1 MLKDF
6 MFSPKDGFSIWF
18 DKKLKKEYYITQ
30 IEMCKTTFVR
40 KRYDKFKSI
49 KLIDKYSTEFTEEK
63 PIYHSSSD
71 LVDPFE
77 ENYGMFLINFLNADF
92 STFESAYLTF
102 FCFYGMKLLAEFY
115 EELPKIRAYKSE
127 QDFKSTYEEI
137 FNKCKAKLKVVQ
149 DEIKLSVNHTY
160 NLKKQYKNKEYS
172 YIEKY
177 ISQAITDNLFK
188 YATNINIYFNVNYAY
203 KINDILSTKITPKIV
218 KSKIEERIINPTES
232 NIFNSKCISN
242 IAFVSLNEIATNPNV
257 SIGTCKNCGKYFISY
272 QKEPEKYCRI
282 TYSENEVICKDTG
295 IQVAYKKKQEKNPCL
310 ALYRKTYQKK
320 LMYAK
325 RSEDENVKQEFNNW
339 KILAKEKVKDFNNGV
354 ISAKELSEWLK
365 SK

>member
-6 MFSPKDGFSIWF
+6 MFSQKDGFSIWF
-18 DKKLKKEYYITQ
+18 DRKLKKEYYITQ

-49 KLIDKYSTEFTEEK
+49 KLINKYSTEFTEEK

-160 NLKKQYKNKEYS
+160 NLKKIFHKQLL
-172 YIEKY
+172 I
-177 ISQAITDNLFK
+177 
-188 YATNINIYFNVNYAY
+188 IYLNMQQ
-203 KINDILSTKITPKIV
+203 ILIFILMLIMHTK
-218 KSKIEERIINPTES
+218 
-232 NIFNSKCISN
+232 
-242 IAFVSLNEIATNPNV
+242 
-257 SIGTCKNCGKYFISY
+257 
-272 QKEPEKYCRI
+272 
-282 TYSENEVICKDTG
+282 
-295 IQVAYKKKQEKNPCL
+295 
-310 ALYRKTYQKK
+310 
-320 LMYAK
+320 
-325 RSEDENVKQEFNNW
+325 
-339 KILAKEKVKDFNNGV
+339 
-354 ISAKELSEWLK
+354 
-365 SK
+365 